1 MRPLILA
8 ACLSLLA
15 APVLAQSLSLTGP
28 AGQTATVTSADL
40 AGLPRHTVILDAHG
54 QKNSFEG
61 PLLIDVLAK
70 VGAPTGKALRGAE
83 LSNAVIVTASDGYQ
97 VVIGLAEADPGTRP
111 NRIILADRMDGK
123 PLPEKDGA
131 FRLVVEGD
139 LRPARAA
146 RLVTAI
152 KVVKLSDGKPTGR
165 DRH

>member
-15 APVLAQSLSLTGP
+15 VPALAQSLSLTGQS
-28 AGQTATVTSADL
+28 GKTIT
-40 AGLPRHTVILDAHG
+40 
-54 QKNSFEG
+54 KNSFEG

-70 VGAPTGKALRGAE
+70 VGAPTGKALRGHE

-97 VVIGLAEADPGTRP
+97 VVLGLAEAAPSTRP
-111 NRIILADRMDGK
+111 NKIILADRMDGQ

-139 LRPARAA
+139 LRPARSA
-146 RLVTAI
+146 RLVTGI
-152 KVVKLSDGKPTGR
+152 KVVKLSESQTAGHGD
-165 DRH
+165 H